1 MKKRKWTNES
11 AEKYIEKVDKG
22 KEPMRFKIFKC

>member
-1 MKKRKWTNES
+1 MKRKWTNES